1 MNTVRTR
8 RGNREGSFRHRYRV
22 ADDGRVVED
31 RWEGRVMIAGLGR
44 YSVFAKTRY
53 EARRGLGKR
62 IDELEAG
69 IRPPNALLTVGEWLD
84 EWLTTSR
91 GRLATRTFES
101 YDDTVRLHLRPTL
114 GTIPLSRLT
123 PGHISRLLAAKS
135 RDPKLNATTV
145 RYIYSVLRIALGRA
159 VKAGRVS
166 RNVCDLV
173 DPPRRAET
181 EIKLL
186 TRDQTLA
193 LIDALGASPHE
204 CLLITALATGA
215 RESEVCGFWW
225 SDMDLDAATL
235 TVRAQLE
242 RGGTTRVEPKK
253 GSRRNIGLPLLAVA
267 SLRSHKIRAME
278 RALAERR
285 PFIEDSWVFAHA
297 DGRPIQGWTA
307 YRILQRL
314 LVDAG
319 LPRVRFHALR
329 HAFATTLLA
338 DGEDLANVSK
348 LLGHRDLATTA
359 NVYGHLTDQA
369 SRRAADRMDR
379 ALRRA
384 R

>member
-1 MNTVRTR
+1 MSAVRTR

-22 ADDGRVVED
+22 AEDGRVLED

-44 YSVFAKTRY
+44 FSVFARTRDG
-53 EARRGLGKR
+53 AGRALRRR
-62 IDELEAG
+62 IDELEVG
-69 IRPPNALLTVGEWLD
+69 IRPPDALLTLGEWLD
-84 EWLTTSR
+84 EWLATSHD
-91 GRLATRTFES
+91 RLAARTLES
-101 YDDTVRLHLRPTL
+101 YSDIVRLHLRPTL
-114 GTIPLSRLT
+114 GTIPLSRLSS
-123 PGHISRLLAAKS
+123 GHISRLLATKA

-145 RYIYSVLRIALGRA
+145 RYIYAVLRIALGRA

-166 RNVCDLV
+166 RNVCELV
-173 DPPRRAET
+173 DPPRRANT
-181 EIKLL
+181 EIALL
-186 TRDQTLA
+186 TPTQTLA
-193 LIDALGASPHE
+193 LIDTLATSPHE
-204 CLLITALATGA
+204 CLIVTGLATGL
-215 RESEVCGFWW
+215 RQSELCGLWW
-225 SDMDLDAATL
+225 SDIDFDTATL
-235 TVRAQLE
+235 VVRAQLN
-242 RGGTTRVEPKK
+242 RGGVTRVEPKR
-253 GSRRNIGLPLLAVA
+253 GSRRKVGLPALAVS

-285 PFIEDSWVFAHA
+285 SFVEDSWVFGSA
-297 DGRPIQGWTA
+297 DGRPMQGWTA

-314 LVDAG
+314 LGDAG